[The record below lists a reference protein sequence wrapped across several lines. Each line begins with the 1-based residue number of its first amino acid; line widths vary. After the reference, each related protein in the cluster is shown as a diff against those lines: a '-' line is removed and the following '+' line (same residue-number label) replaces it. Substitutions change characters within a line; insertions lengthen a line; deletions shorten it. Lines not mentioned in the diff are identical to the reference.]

1 MAWNGGMS
9 DEAWEAVAR
18 SSATMGLM
26 EHDPL
31 AAYLDALAR
40 DDCYRVAEVLKTS
53 PHETTEVVYFVGA
66 NAAELGPF
74 VRKRIGAEAS
84 LGDAYR
90 HLLAAQRDGRRFRH
104 LPRIYDV
111 HVADGEVVV
120 VMEYVVGRTLRDE
133 VYERDPSLDLARRW
147 FPPLCDGVAEL
158 HEQFPAPIIHRD
170 LKPSNVIVGG
180 EGLTIID
187 FGIARAF
194 RDGAPRDTTRFGTRS
209 YAPPEQFGYGQTD
222 VRSDVYALGMLLYYL
237 VCERDPDPSVAS
249 AGFSGPEVPVCLRP
263 VLARACAFDPR
274 ARFQSVRE
282 LKAAFLAAVAEVPE
296 QGHPGDCR
304 ALQAVGVGPGVPV
317 ALAAPMAAAAAASGD
332 VASPRPPRGRFA
344 SCVRRGFATMAP
356 HETAGLV
363 WDAALLVLWLL
374 FALVL
379 AMMPFAP
386 EGPYVAW
393 PLWLLMFQYWMF
405 GYPFFT
411 GLLFLLADVRVMRRM
426 APGARLLRGW
436 RPRVVGIALVA
447 VGVAAVGVAAA
458 LAGAL
463 GLPGGF

>member
-53 PHETTEVVYFVGA
+53 PHEATEVVYFVGA

-120 VMEYVVGRTLRDE
+120 VMEYVAGRTLRDE

-194 RDGAPRDTTRFGTRS
+194 RDGAPRDTTHFGTRS

-263 VLARACAFDPR
+263 VLVRACAFDPR

-282 LKAAFLAAVAEVPE
+282 LKAAFLAAVAV
-296 QGHPGDCR
+296 
-304 ALQAVGVGPGVPV
+304 
-317 ALAAPMAAAAAASGD
+317 PMAAAAPASGD
-332 VASPRPPRGRFA
+332 AAPPRPPQGRFA

-379 AMMPFAP
+379 AMMPFVP

-411 GLLFLLADVRVMRRM
+411 GLFLLLADVRVMRRM
-426 APGARLLRGW
+426 APGAWLLRGW
-436 RPRVVGIALVA
+436 RPRVAGIALVA